1 MKEDYK
7 TGKDLTNEPPRSPHV
22 QIGGFNILGRTIDKC
37 RALLFGKIG
46 EYHFDCPLDN
56 QLFGSMDLKG
66 DDFKAFVAKGHSDD
80 EIAAW
85 VEKEGQT
92 KTDIEISEWNEM
104 VAANNYSGNPEKKA
118 WLEGENKRL
127 GLDKDA
133 TLFDMLDA
141 DDKASFK
148 K

>member
-1 MKEDYK
+1 MADIIK
-7 TGKDLTNEPPRSPHV
+7 TGKDLTKMPPRSAHE
-22 QIGGFNILGRTIDKC
+22 QIGGFNIIARTIDKC
-37 RALLFGKIG
+37 RASLWGNLG

-56 QLFGSMDLKG
+56 QLFGFKGLKG
-66 DDFKAFVAKGHSDD
+66 SDFKAFVAEGHTDD
-80 EIAAW
+80 EIADWVMKNGTPKTAEEIEAW
-85 VEKEGQT
+85 NKKVT
-92 KTDIEISEWNEM
+92 S
-104 VAANNYSGNPEKKA
+104 NNYSEMPDKKP

-148 K
+148 